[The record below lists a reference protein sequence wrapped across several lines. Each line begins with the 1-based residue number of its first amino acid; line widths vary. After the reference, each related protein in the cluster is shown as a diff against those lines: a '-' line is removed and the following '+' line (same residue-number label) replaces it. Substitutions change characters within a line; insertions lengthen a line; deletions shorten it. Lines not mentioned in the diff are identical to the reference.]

1 MNRPYPPGEPPHW
14 PRGRHPGPI
23 PPRRSAGPGR
33 PADPRNQPEPE
44 LLTHRLPAP
53 PPLPA
58 ARPRPAGPRNPPPP
72 SGPARPRV
80 PRKKLWRRIR
90 RGLYVLAG
98 VCLLGP
104 VIAFVVAYQFV
115 RVPDPT
121 ALAAALNQP
130 VTLYYADGSVMYTK
144 TGTAGNR
151 QLATW
156 DQIPQS
162 MKNAQMA
169 AEDETFMTNS
179 GFDLNAIV
187 RTVWNRLNGG
197 TGGGSTIGQEYVKK
211 ATGNDQPTLA
221 RKMAEMVES
230 YKMTN
235 TYSKQDIL
243 TAYLNTVY
251 FGRGAY
257 GIKAAAKAFYGE
269 DVSKLTNEQAALLA
283 GMVQL
288 PSYADKPAYEQQ
300 RYRYVLGR
308 MLANHWLS
316 QAEYDS
322 AAFPAPI
329 AQTSAGSGP
338 ALSPT
343 RQYIV
348 AAVFDE
354 LAKKGLP
361 EQALSRSRAKIYTS
375 IQPPA
380 QTDAEH
386 AVAKITSAD
395 RGYPH
400 EGAALVSVDPS
411 TGGIVAYYGGDG
423 STSYDL
429 ARTPQQPGS
438 SFKPYVL
445 AAGLRTDPGRI
456 GLNTVYD
463 GSDNQTIDG
472 QLVHN
477 SDGEGASRI
486 TVKDAMTKSVNTVF
500 YRMGAQAGVNNVRQ
514 AAWDAGIPKR
524 ITSSLGSAF
533 DSLQQDDPVTG
544 NGTGST
550 QLGISIGQYPVRPID
565 QAQGYATF
573 ANDGKYLPAHFVTKV
588 TDGTG
593 SQLYRFDTAAVP
605 AFGSDP
611 AASAAIA
618 HTVTASMTDVASSS
632 GDGLRGGRPNAAKT
646 GTAQFNNTG
655 HNSEAWMV
663 GYTPQ
668 NVTAVWFGN
677 TQQPAPIYG
686 NYHNGIGSDHGYD
699 VYGREEPGYI
709 WQDFMNAY
717 LAGQPARDFPPA
729 PAGTAAPAT
738 TGNPAPATSNQ
749 TTPDT
754 PTTAPA
760 TTPSTTAAPTTSDQP
775 TSPQPTAA
783 CGPSCPTTTPGRR
796 HHGPGPG
803 SGG

>member
-1 MNRPYPPGEPPHW
+1 MPGA
-14 PRGRHPGPI
+14 GPT
-23 PPRRSAGPGR
+23 PPRRPAGARR
-33 PADPRNQPEPE
+33 PLDPRQLPVPE
-44 LLTHRLPAP
+44 LLTHREPV
-53 PPLPA
+53 
-58 ARPRPAGPRNPPPP
+58 RPAVAPSEPRGHDTQPP
-72 SGPARPRV
+72 GEPARARTA
-80 PRKKLWRRIR
+80 RKKVWRRVR

-98 VCLLGP
+98 LCLLGP
-104 VIAFVVAYQFV
+104 VVAFVVAYQFV
-115 RVPDPT
+115 QVPDPT

-144 TGTAGNR
+144 TGAAGNR

-179 GFDLNAIV
+179 GFDLKAIV

-197 TGGGSTIGQEYVKK
+197 TGGGSTIGQEYVKE

-269 DVSKLTNEQAALLA
+269 DLGKLTNEQAALLA

-288 PSYADKPAYEQQ
+288 PSYANSPAYERQ
-300 RYRYVLGR
+300 RYHYVLGR
-308 MLANHWLS
+308 MLANHWVS
-316 QAEYDS
+316 QAEYAS
-322 AAFPAPI
+322 AVFPAPI
-329 AQTSAGSGP
+329 AATSAGSGS

-348 AAVFDE
+348 SAVFDE
-354 LAKKGLP
+354 LAKQGLS
-361 EQALSRSRAKIYTS
+361 EQSLFRSRAKIYTS
-375 IQPPA
+375 IQPAA
-380 QTDAEH
+380 QTEAEH
-386 AVAKITSAD
+386 AVTKITAAD
-395 RGYPH
+395 RSYPH
-400 EGAALVSVDPS
+400 EGAALVSIDPA

-429 ARTPQQPGS
+429 AKTPQQPGS

-445 AAGLRTDPGRI
+445 AAGVRTDPGRI
-456 GLNTVYD
+456 GLDTVYD

-500 YRMGAQAGVNNVRQ
+500 YRMGAQVGVNNVRQ
-514 AAWDAGIPKR
+514 AAWDAGIPKQ
-524 ITSSLGSAF
+524 ITSSLGSTF
-533 DSLQQDDPVTG
+533 DSLQQDDPATG
-544 NGTGST
+544 AGTGTT

-573 ANDGKYLPAHFVTKV
+573 ADNGEYRPAHFVTKV

-593 SQLYRFDTAAVP
+593 SQLYGFDTAATP

-611 AASAAIA
+611 AASAAVA
-618 HTVTASMTDVASSS
+618 NTVTASMTDVASSS
-632 GDGLRGGRPNAAKT
+632 GDGLRGGRPDAAKT
-646 GTAQFNNTG
+646 GTAQFNDTG

-668 NVTAVWFGN
+668 IVTAVWFGN

-686 NYHNGIGSDHGYD
+686 NYHNGIGSNHGYD

-717 LAGQPARDFPPA
+717 LAGQPVRDFPPA
-729 PAGTAAPAT
+729 PAGAAAPAT
-738 TGNPAPATSNQ
+738 TDSAPPTTTNRPAPSTPATTSVRAP
-749 TTPDT
+749 TT
-754 PTTAPA
+754 TTAPA
-760 TTPSTTAAPTTSDQP
+760 TSDQP
-775 TSPQPTAA
+775 TSTQPTAA
-783 CGPSCPTTTPGRR
+783 CGSSCPTSTPSGS

-803 SGG
+803 SSG